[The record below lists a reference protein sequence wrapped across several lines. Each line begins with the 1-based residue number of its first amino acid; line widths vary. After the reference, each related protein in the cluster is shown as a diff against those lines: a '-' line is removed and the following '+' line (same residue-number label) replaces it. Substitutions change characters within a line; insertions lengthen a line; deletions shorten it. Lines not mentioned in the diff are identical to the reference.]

1 MNIINNSL
9 KPFTLAL
16 LSLALLSGCSGDN
29 PQMSIREQVST
40 VNIPVDNEGQKPPV
54 LYTANISAR
63 TVFCGG
69 MINDFSQ
76 LNNLST
82 TSGTFTAGFNASAFL
97 QPGENT
103 LDLWVAPIG
112 VYEKDNTYRE
122 NDRCELSLFG
132 AFPDGTK
139 EELSSLSATI
149 IDGKPTVATSKL
161 YPDKHQTPLINVGGT
176 TPHLRTNFTRPIYIK
191 TIPRWRWVDATPIR
205 EDNPEHM
212 KQLYRAYSN
221 LISLM
226 EKRDFEGLKMA
237 WSLSNREK
245 AMAEAYYSSPD
256 EFFDV
261 VGFESTFERYTDGAV
276 RPRKEWHEYTFKSF
290 MGGRLVRLED
300 NRSSSPLMIG
310 STKEDYLFTVTPYF
324 SMIDGRIV
332 VSR

>member
-1 MNIINNSL
+1 
-9 KPFTLAL
+9 
-16 LSLALLSGCSGDN
+16 
-29 PQMSIREQVST
+29 
-40 VNIPVDNEGQKPPV
+40 V

-69 MINDFSQ
+69 IINGMEQ
-76 LNNLST
+76 LDNLST
-82 TSGTFTAGFNASAFL
+82 TSGTFTAGFNATAFL
-97 QPGENT
+97 QPGINELN
-103 LDLWVAPIG
+103 LAMVPLGLYKGD
-112 VYEKDNTYRE
+112 YTYKAD
-122 NDRCELSLFG
+122 DRCELSLFG

-149 IDGKPTVATSKL
+149 IDGKPTVATSRI
-161 YPDKHQTPLINVGGT
+161 YPDKHQTPLIDTQGT
-176 TPHLRTNFTRPIYIK
+176 LDGRLTDFSRPIYIK

-212 KQLYRAYSN
+212 KQLYRAYNN

-245 AMAEAYYSSPD
+245 AMAETYYSSPE
-256 EFFDV
+256 EFFDA

>member
-1 MNIINNSL
+1 MLLLTLTACGDSQLMN
-9 KPFTLAL
+9 
-16 LSLALLSGCSGDN
+16 
-29 PQMSIREQVST
+29 IREQVST
-40 VNIPVDNEGQKPPV
+40 VNISVENEGQKPPV

-69 MINDFSQ
+69 IINGMEQ
-76 LNNLST
+76 LDNLST

-122 NDRCELSLFG
+122 NDRCELALFG
-132 AFPDGTK
+132 AFPDGTQEK
-139 EELSSLSATI
+139 MSSLSATI
-149 IDGKPTVATSKL
+149 VDGKPTVATSKV

-176 TPHLRTNFTRPIYIK
+176 TPHLRTNFSRPIYIK

-212 KQLYRAYSN
+212 KQLYRAYNN

-226 EKRDFEGLKMA
+226 EKRDFDGLKMA

-256 EFFDV
+256 EFFDAIS
-261 VGFESTFERYTDGAV
+261 FKSAFERASDAAV
-276 RPRKEWHEYTFKSF
+276 RPRREWHEYTFKSF

-300 NRSSSPLMIG
+300 SRSHSPLRIG
-310 STKEDYLFTVTPYF
+310 SKEKDLVTSITPYF